1 MKIKTY
7 SSKGFIG
14 VLLLIIFMA
23 WFVLKCIPLSE
34 QEQNAKISSKMERQ
48 RLRLAQEF
56 DRYTLEEQARLPKY
70 DSRKYALI
78 KRNSRFWLIPREYFS
93 DNGFHIR
100 WPNTVN
106 RLLKRNWENKSNKKY
121 PIVRVLME
129 SRQFN
134 ASTGYAGND
143 KFLNVEPCKNGND
156 WFIWNGINVRIY
168 PSDVPNLSDRQRLDI
183 CLTVLKI
190 LNEEIKEIKE
200 IS

>member
-1 MKIKTY
+1 MKIKIA
-7 SSKGFIG
+7 SSKKFIG
-14 VLLLIIFMA
+14 VLLLILFMA
-23 WFVLKCIPLSE
+23 WLVLKCIPQSE
-34 QEQNAKISSKMERQ
+34 KEQNAKISSKMERQ

-56 DRYTLEEQARLPKY
+56 DRYTLEEQERLPKY

-93 DNGFHIR
+93 DNGLHIR
-100 WPNTVN
+100 WPDTVN
-106 RLLKRNWENKSNKKY
+106 RLLKINWENKSNKKY

-143 KFLNVEPCKNGND
+143 TFLNVEPCKNGND

-168 PSDVPNLSDRQRLDI
+168 PSDVPNLSDKQRLDI

-190 LNEEIKEIKE
+190 LNEEIKEI
-200 IS
+200 S

>member
-1 MKIKTY
+1 M
-7 SSKGFIG
+7 
-14 VLLLIIFMA
+14 
-23 WFVLKCIPLSE
+23 
-34 QEQNAKISSKMERQ
+34 
-48 RLRLAQEF
+48 AQEF

-78 KRNSRFWLIPREYFS
+78 KRNRRFWLIPREYFS

-200 IS
+200 IKEIS